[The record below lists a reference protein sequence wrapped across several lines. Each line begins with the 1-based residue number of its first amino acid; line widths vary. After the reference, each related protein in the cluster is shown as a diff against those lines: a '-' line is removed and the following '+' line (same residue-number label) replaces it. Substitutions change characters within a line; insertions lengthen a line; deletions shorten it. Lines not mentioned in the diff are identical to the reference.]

1 MLPELRR
8 DCTSG
13 LGLLPLEQRALP
25 FAMVRVVAFDT
36 PVGDKDFGP
45 DTSAPKAVRGQ
56 RRLSTSAEALPL
68 TSEIGA
74 GSLVPREIGAGS
86 RGCLSL

>member
-25 FAMVRVVAFDT
+25 FAMVRVVAYDT
-36 PVGDKDFGP
+36 PVGAKDFGP
-45 DTSAPKAVRGQ
+45 DTSAQ
-56 RRLSTSAEALPL
+56 RQRWTETALD
-68 TSEIGA
+68 G
-74 GSLVPREIGAGS
+74 G
-86 RGCLSL
+86 